1 MQGRGPKNMLK
12 RRNKRYSKQNSYS
25 TSEVNQLAEALLPY
39 LLLASMPG
47 DAVITACD
55 IPGEEKGTKH
65 FQVEDPRTGI
75 ALTVKVSCVS
85 KQG

>member
-1 MQGRGPKNMLK
+1 MQGRGPKNVAMRK
-12 RRNKRYSKQNSYS
+12 NKGYSKRNTCS
-25 TSEVNQLAEALLPY
+25 TSEVNQLADALLPY